1 LVRYSI
7 ILSKGKFKKTEVQGA
22 TMTYKFTAVITREGK
37 FFVSDCPE
45 LGITSQGLTLEEA
58 LDNLKEAIHLYL
70 KDEDIK
76 NLNLTA
82 LSPLVTT
89 VEVAV

>member
-1 LVRYSI
+1 
-7 ILSKGKFKKTEVQGA
+7 
-22 TMTYKFTAVITREGK
+22 MTYKFTAVITREGK

-58 LDNLKEAIHLYL
+58 LDNLTEAIHLYL
-70 KDEDIK
+70 KDEDIPA
-76 NLNLTA
+76 LNLTA
-82 LSPLVTT
+82 SPPLITT

>member
-1 LVRYSI
+1 
-7 ILSKGKFKKTEVQGA
+7 
-22 TMTYKFTAVITREGK
+22 MTYKFTAVITREGK

-58 LDNLKEAIHLYL
+58 LDNLKEAIQLYL
-70 KDEDIK
+70 KDEDITS
-76 NLNLTA
+76 LNLTA

-89 VEVAV
+89 VEVSV

>member
-1 LVRYSI
+1 
-7 ILSKGKFKKTEVQGA
+7 
-22 TMTYKFTAVITREGK
+22 MTYKFTAVITREGK

-45 LGITSQGLTLEEA
+45 LGITSQGMTLEEA

-70 KDEDIK
+70 KDEDIPS
-76 NLNLTA
+76 LNLTA
-82 LSPLVTT
+82 SQPLITT